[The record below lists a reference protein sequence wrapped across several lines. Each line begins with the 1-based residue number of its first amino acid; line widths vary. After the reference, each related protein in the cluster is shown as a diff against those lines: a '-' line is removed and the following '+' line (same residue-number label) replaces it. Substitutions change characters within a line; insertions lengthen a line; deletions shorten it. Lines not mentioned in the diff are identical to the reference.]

1 MQTYGYTVSFD
12 QFLPEVMQ
20 FTPDVPELIA
30 VHAIKNACIE
40 FCERSLYWQIDL
52 PAISVTGNK
61 GNYAIQTPVDTKLVQ
76 LINTYFD
83 QSLLIPA
90 APDELA
96 NIYRMGNW
104 QTMVGNPQYVTQVI
118 RPEVVLV
125 PIPYE
130 DRADILSIRVAVA
143 PTRDAESIDSEI
155 YEQFAERIGYGAR
168 ARLYN
173 TPRQPYYDKTA
184 ALEMMKLFRTS
195 ISEVRIMV
203 NKGLPRT
210 SPQVEYQVF

>member
-1 MQTYGYTVSFD
+1 
-12 QFLPEVMQ
+12 
-20 FTPDVPELIA
+20 
-30 VHAIKNACIE
+30 
-40 FCERSLYWQIDL
+40 
-52 PAISVTGNK
+52 
-61 GNYAIQTPVDTKLVQ
+61 
-76 LINTYFD
+76 
-83 QSLLIPA
+83 
-90 APDELA
+90 
-96 NIYRMGNW
+96 
-104 QTMVGNPQYVTQVI
+104 
-118 RPEVVLV
+118 V

-130 DRADILSIRVAVA
+130 SRSDILSVRVAIA

-173 TPRQPYYDKTA
+173 TPRQPYYDKNA